1 MKKTLNMLRRR
12 RAFSLAET
20 LASVMIGAI
29 VLVAILRVYN
39 QAERSA
45 ASIRRKIETPQLSAE
60 VLQRIAEDL
69 DGIVASDSDTK
80 VSVENKFIQGYPAA
94 RLTIEKTV
102 KDEKNKTRVF
112 EKIVWQ
118 SSYDF
123 FGDANGL
130 TLFRSHS
137 GMNLEDKLL
146 DEKRTNIEGEYPL
159 VPICSGITFFKI
171 QVPRGEELLERW
183 LSTARPPG
191 LIVTLS
197 FAEPFEMLPGNL
209 DVPEEDKIVRTFA
222 IDRTRRI
229 KFQLGDRESVYG
241 DITDANDEE
250 GGDEEGLG
258 DQEITDEGEEISAG
272 DSAPDEIT
280 ALENTIPT
288 NVPKDDKGRP

>member
-1 MKKTLNMLRRR
+1 MKRTFNMFRRR
-12 RAFSLAET
+12 RGFSLAET
-20 LASVMIGAI
+20 LASVLIGAM
-29 VLVAILRVYN
+29 VLVAMLRVYN

-45 ASIRRKIETPQLSAE
+45 ASVRRKIQAPQLAAE

-69 DGIVASDSDTK
+69 DGIVASDADTK

-102 KDEKNKTRVF
+102 KDELNKTQVF

-123 FGDANGL
+123 FGDSNGL

-137 GMNLEDKLL
+137 GMNLEDKFL

-159 VPICSGITFFKI
+159 VPICSGVTFFKI

-183 LSTARPPG
+183 LSNTRPPG
-191 LIVTLS
+191 LILTLS
-197 FAEPFEMLPGNL
+197 FAEPFETLQNTL
-209 DVPEEDKIVRTFA
+209 DVPEEEKTVRTFA

-229 KFQLGDRESVYG
+229 KFELGEIESVYD
-241 DITDANDEE
+241 DITDANDEA
-250 GGDEEGLG
+250 GGDEEGLD
-258 DQEITDEGEEISAG
+258 DQEIPDGGEEVPTG
-272 DSAPDEIT
+272 DSPLDGIT
-280 ALENTIPT
+280 VPEDMIPT
-288 NVPKDDKGRP
+288 SVPKDDKRRR